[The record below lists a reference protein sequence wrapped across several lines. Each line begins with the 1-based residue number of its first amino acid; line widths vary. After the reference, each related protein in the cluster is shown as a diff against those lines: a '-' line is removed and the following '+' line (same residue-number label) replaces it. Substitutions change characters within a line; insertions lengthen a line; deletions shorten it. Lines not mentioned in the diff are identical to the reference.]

1 LPPRTKFVESENPE
15 WKQSDSNTLICET
28 FGEVE
33 PNKTIAKELTV
44 YGDATELVGS
54 KINKAVLMA
63 SDDISQRMVEE
74 EAKKELTLPN
84 INQKVFK
91 TNNFS
96 KSEMIAS
103 IKTGNEI
110 NQIWLWPVITGL
122 TGGVLAIVAYS
133 KHKNK

>member
-1 LPPRTKFVESENPE
+1 
-15 WKQSDSNTLICET
+15 
-28 FGEVE
+28 
-33 PNKTIAKELTV
+33 
-44 YGDATELVGS
+44 
-54 KINKAVLMA
+54 
-63 SDDISQRMVEE
+63 MVEE